1 MPENDTFQELYGGK
15 ANGISPDV
23 REEMAAEAAVSTGKE
38 QAGRLVQQNADA
50 APAPAVTAAKGAEP
64 IEKISTVDNAVPPA
78 QVQANA
84 ETKPQLVGQPQ
95 TVQESEA
102 LTRILTA
109 MGFDAPETP
118 EQKAKR
124 EKNEKLEK
132 ILSAVGDGV
141 SAMAGLYFAG
151 QTGISNYSAEHSMSK
166 KTKDRW
172 DKLNAERKANQK
184 AYADAAIRVQGMLD
198 QNQHWRDQMAQQQKE
213 FEYKKEQAKQQ
224 QANWDA
230 KFKFEQEQ
238 AQKNWDRL
246 AANDKQAQDN
256 WEKTFN
262 QRQEQITFQQEQ
274 SKKEYTLARQR
285 LAAQNKDN
293 DVSFLIGGT
302 ETIKLPKSTLNTA
315 NVSYLFNTLPEDV
328 RASVHGQK
336 MYNNYGI
343 EMGEK
348 PLTTDEMLTVVFAN
362 VDSSPATADALRVLS
377 GGKPKNEKPS
387 NPKDLKL

>member
-1 MPENDTFQELYGGK
+1 MPENDTLNELLGGK
-15 ANGISPDV
+15 ANGISPEV

-50 APAPAVTAAKGAEP
+50 APDTAVAAAKGAEP
-64 IEKISTVDNAVPPA
+64 IAKISTVENAVPAA

-84 ETKPQLVGQPQ
+84 EAQPQLAGQPK
-95 TVQESEA
+95 TPEEGEVMMRL
-102 LTRILTA
+102 LTS
-109 MGFDAPETP
+109 MGYGAPETP
-118 EQKAKR
+118 EEKAKR
-124 EKNEKLEK
+124 EKNEKWEK

-172 DKLNAERKANQK
+172 DKLNKDREANAK
-184 AYADAAIRVQGMLD
+184 AYGDAYMRLKGMRD
-198 QNQHWRDQMAQQQKE
+198 QEQHWRDQMAMQQQE
-213 FEYKKEQAKQQ
+213 FKYKQEQAKQQ

-274 SKKEYTLARQR
+274 SKKEYNLARQR
-285 LAAQNKDN
+285 LAAQNKDT
-293 DVSFLIGGT
+293 DVSFLISDT

-315 NVSYLFNTLPEDV
+315 NVSYLYNTLPADV

-336 MYNNYGI
+336 VYSNYGI

-348 PLTTDEMLTVVFAN
+348 PLTSDEMLTVVFAN
-362 VDSSPATADALRVLS
+362 VGKSPATADALRVLS
-377 GGKPKNEKPS
+377 GGKPKNETPSKP
-387 NPKDLKL
+387 KLF